1 MNSTLTMF
9 TDILLTTLETKLQ
22 DMAKMDKDAAENEAL
37 ASIATKIPD
46 NAPVFILVKSWCP
59 HSQNACEILGKI
71 MKCWSSNPVIVY
83 NAVMHQTN
91 IVSLHDL
98 KVPVVDQLGIV
109 KKFAE
114 NKFIQNIMDKKGDIT
129 CVPQVFVY
137 MEPQW
142 KYYGGE
148 DKMNEYMATH
158 CAADTSTSTIAIP
171 PAHAKCTLKW

>member
-1 MNSTLTMF
+1 MNNALALF
-9 TDILLTTLETKLQ
+9 TKSLLNKLETKLQ
-22 DMAKMDKDAAENEAL
+22 DMAKMGKDAAENEAR

-71 MKCWSSNPVIVY
+71 MKCWSSNPVVVY

-98 KVPVVDQLGIV
+98 NVPVVDQLGIV
-109 KKFAE
+109 EEFAE
-114 NKFIQNIMDKKGDIT
+114 NKFIENIMKGEGNIT

-137 MEPQW
+137 MGNEW

-148 DKMNEYMATH
+148 DRMEEYMAMH
-158 CAADTSTSTIAIP
+158 CKADTSTSTLAIQ

>member
-1 MNSTLTMF
+1 MDNALALFTKSLLDKLEEKLTNMN
-9 TDILLTTLETKLQ
+9 
-22 DMAKMDKDAAENEAL
+22 KDAAENEAR

-98 KVPVVDQLGIV
+98 NVPVVDQLGIV

-114 NKFIQNIMDKKGDIT
+114 NKFIQNIMDGKGDIT

-137 MEPQW
+137 MENQW

-148 DKMNEYMATH
+148 DRMREYLKEH
-158 CAADTSTSTIAIP
+158 CAPDTSMSTLAIQ

>member
-1 MNSTLTMF
+1 MF
-9 TDILLTTLETKLQ
+9 TNILLATLETKLQ
-22 DMAKMDKDAAENEAL
+22 YMANMGKKAAENEAL

-83 NAVMHQTN
+83 NAVMNQTN
-91 IVSLHDL
+91 IVSVHDL
-98 KVPVVDQLGIV
+98 KVPVEDKLGILE
-109 KKFAE
+109 KFAE
-114 NKFIQNIMDKKGDIT
+114 NKFIKNIMDGKGDIT

-137 MEPQW
+137 MDSEW

-148 DKMNEYMATH
+148 DRMKEYMATH
-158 CAADTSTSTIAIP
+158 CAEYTSTSTLAIP
-171 PAHAKCTLKW
+171 LAHAKCTLKW

>member
-1 MNSTLTMF
+1 MNSALALF
-9 TDILLTTLETKLQ
+9 TDSLLATLETKLQ
-22 DMAKMDKDAAENEAL
+22 DMVNMGKDAAENEAL
-37 ASIATKIPD
+37 ASIATKIPH

-59 HSQNACEILGKI
+59 HSQNACKIVCEI

-83 NAVMHQTN
+83 NAVECPTN
-91 IVSLHDL
+91 IVSVHDL
-98 KVPVVDQLGIV
+98 NVSVVDQLGIV

-137 MEPQW
+137 MENQW

-158 CAADTSTSTIAIP
+158 CAADTSTSTLAIP
-171 PAHAKCTLKW
+171 TTHAKCTLKW